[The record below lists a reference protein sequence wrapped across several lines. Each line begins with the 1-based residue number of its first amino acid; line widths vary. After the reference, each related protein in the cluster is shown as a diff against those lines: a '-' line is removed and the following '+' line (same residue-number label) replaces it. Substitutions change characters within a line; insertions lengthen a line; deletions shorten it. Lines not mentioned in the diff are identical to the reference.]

1 VRQSRQKLA
10 VKKTTWIL
18 LVALHDVSAIKEER
32 GVAAWRLQ
40 LLRVESW
47 CEMRRAKTK
56 RPPTEAA
63 KDING
68 RLQKIPQSGDFNDKF
83 GRHDRTN

>member
-1 VRQSRQKLA
+1 M
-10 VKKTTWIL
+10 
-18 LVALHDVSAIKEER
+18 ALHDVSAIKEER

-47 CEMRRAKTK
+47 YGMRSAKRK

-63 KDING
+63 KDKDVNG
-68 RLQKIPQSGDFNDKF
+68 RLKKIPQSGDFNDKF
-83 GRHDRTN
+83 GRHERTN